1 MSLGNA
7 ISQGQTD
14 GTLDAELSGK
24 LEDAEIQRLVALS
37 QATEYQRSERVPFKA
52 AQAFEP
58 RSLVSIA
65 MDAQRRRKEETR
77 AATAASA
84 VADITSD
91 AAANSADD
99 AAVEDGGDAQTI
111 AESDSEIPATAQ
123 DGAGDSASS
132 ETGDTAAADGSADQG
147 SVENAD
153 TDGADANNQDEA
165 AEGIAASKADFD
177 AGRAEGLEEGSKL
190 GFEDGHAKGMAEGR
204 AAGSAEASAQL
215 ERAIQAFE
223 TATVSL
229 RDLTEIDSSALS
241 ASIRAAILQLAGAR
255 AGQVISDMPAAF
267 VSRIES
273 MINKVRT
280 VSGEPVIRLNSADF
294 AAVAPLI
301 ETREKLRHCH
311 FVADNDLA
319 NGDLSVTVGN
329 IGIDD
334 FLLKDDGLYNGS
346 DTGAVDAEQVQP
358 PKSEGADETAVPDNT
373 HQQDTNQVMAGD
385 NVIEKAPADSDV
397 AAEEAT
403 KAEVTEGDAGEAP
416 ANAISVD
423 EAGDD

>member
-37 QATEYQRSERVPFKA
+37 QATEYQRSERVPVKA

-84 VADITSD
+84 EADITSD

-111 AESDSEIPATAQ
+111 AESDSETPAISQ
-123 DGAGDSASS
+123 DGAGDPASS
-132 ETGDTAAADGSADQG
+132 ETSDIAAADKSADPDPD
-147 SVENAD
+147 EHAD
-153 TDGADANNQDEA
+153 TDGADADNQDEA
-165 AEGIAASKADFD
+165 AAGIAASTADFD
-177 AGRAEGLEEGSKL
+177 AGRAEGVEEGRKL

-223 TATVSL
+223 TATASL
-229 RDLTEIDSSALS
+229 KDLTEIDSSALS
-241 ASIRAAILQLAGAR
+241 SSIRAAILQLAGAR

-280 VSGEPVIRLNSADF
+280 VSGEPVIRLNSADL

-334 FLLKDDGLYNGS
+334 FLLKDGGLYNGS
-346 DTGAVDAEQVQP
+346 DSGAVDAEQAQP
-358 PKSEGADETAVPDNT
+358 PKSEGVGETAAPDNT
-373 HQQDTNQVMAGD
+373 RQQDTNQVMAGD